1 MPELDTIPEVLLGL
15 LNLPDLIIL
24 AFLLVN
30 GFFGLRH
37 GLLRSLIGLAGKTAA
52 LSASAYAARSAAP
65 VIARMIVTPI
75 VGEVFDK
82 QTQMF
87 SAIELLQGLRQTAEE
102 AAINMA
108 ESVAFSMLLILFGVL
123 FGWITA
129 IICKGL
135 RYIANLA
142 PVSLLDALAGG
153 IAGVAAGAVL
163 VALILVCIGWFSP
176 ITYSGFGLLSPQRVE
191 DTLLLSWFIDM
202 LPIAI

>member
-1 MPELDTIPEVLLGL
+1 MPELDTIFGVLSKL

-37 GLLRSLIGLAGKTAA
+37 GLLRSLIGLVGKSAA
-52 LSASAYAARSAAP
+52 LAASVWAARSAAP
-65 VIARMIVTPI
+65 VVAQMIVTPI

-82 QTQMF
+82 QTQIF
-87 SAIELLQGLRQTAEE
+87 SANALLKGLRQTAEE

-108 ESVAFSMLLILFGVL
+108 ESVAFAMLLTLFGVL
-123 FGWITA
+123 FGWVVA

-135 RYIANLA
+135 RFISHLT
-142 PVSLLDALAGG
+142 PISLLDALAGG
-153 IAGVAAGAVL
+153 IAGVATGAAL
-163 VALILVCIGWFSP
+163 VALILICIEWFAP
-176 ITYSGFGLLSPQRVE
+176 ITYSGLGWLSPQRVS

-202 LPIAI
+202 LPVAI